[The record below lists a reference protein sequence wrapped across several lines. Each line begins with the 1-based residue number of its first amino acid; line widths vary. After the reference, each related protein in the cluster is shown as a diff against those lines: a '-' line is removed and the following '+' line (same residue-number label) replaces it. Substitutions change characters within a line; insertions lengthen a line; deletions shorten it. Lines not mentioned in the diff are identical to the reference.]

1 MTLITIILSVIIYN
15 AWEGVFIL
23 ISFNEELF
31 AQKLKE
37 YRGNR
42 SQSEVA
48 DELGINRAT
57 ISLMENG
64 KQIPTLDMLQKFCD
78 KAHYSIDTFFVK
90 SESSPI
96 MLLMGKLRE
105 TDKSKLMDVINRIRI
120 REKYYAISKRCEG

>member
-1 MTLITIILSVIIYN
+1 M
-15 AWEGVFIL
+15 

-57 ISLMENG
+57 ISLLENG
-64 KQIPTLDMLQKFCD
+64 KQIPTLDMLQKFC
-78 KAHYSIDTFFVK
+78 SQVQ
-90 SESSPI
+90 
-96 MLLMGKLRE
+96 
-105 TDKSKLMDVINRIRI
+105 
-120 REKYYAISKRCEG
+120 ISV